1 MGAHPEKLHKPT
13 QEEKELNA
21 MTRDEMLTRMIQLFG
36 FEHKKTIHFAQL
48 MERDDISDKELE
60 AVLNYNRVCLVLD
73 EDEEED
79 E

>member
-1 MGAHPEKLHKPT
+1 
-13 QEEKELNA
+13 

-36 FEHKKTIHFAQL
+36 FEHKNTIHFAQL
-48 MERDDISDKELE
+48 MERDDITDRQLE
-60 AVLNYNRVCLVLD
+60 EVLNYYRVCLVLD